1 MTYKFEQFNTEITNP
16 QVEVISVSDNIQA
29 KTCSVEILLTTDTAK
44 FGVTLNGFFY
54 VDSWEDVDII
64 SWVNSE
70 LVKFE
75 I

>member
-16 QVEVISVSDNIQA
+16 QVEVVSVSDNIQE
-29 KTCSVEILLTTDTAK
+29 KTCSVDILLTTDTAK

-54 VDSWEDVDII
+54 IDSWEDVDITD
-64 SWVNSE
+64 WVDVE
-70 LVKFE
+70 LADYL